1 VRSALLLLGL
11 VAAWVAGSAAQ
22 PGSPFD
28 TIRVALVERA
38 PAVELRGT
46 QVEVSEI
53 APCAACRLE
62 GGRAEVLRVGAP
74 WRLDAVRAVASGPGV
89 ELEGRRAPGFRLASA
104 QPIRWSGRDYPSPLE
119 VVRLGDG
126 LALINE
132 VRLEEYLVGVL
143 RAEASEKW
151 PPEALRAQ
159 AIAAR
164 TFAAYHRLLGAGKPY
179 HIIASSAH
187 QQYAGRVPAG
197 SPLWAAVNDT
207 SGQVLRWEGEVFPAF
222 YHTESGGFTEEARSV
237 FDARNVP
244 GLRGVR
250 CDFSAGSPHFYWNLD
265 LRLADLA
272 ERLRRG
278 DLAIGEVIS
287 VEVTERTPTLR
298 ASWVTVQGTR
308 GTARLRGQ
316 DLRRVVGYDTLKST
330 LFAVAVEGDL
340 ARFAG
345 RGYGHGV
352 GMCQWGAKTMA
363 EQGFTARQII
373 EYYYPGATLGT
384 LGGG

>member
-1 VRSALLLLGL
+1 MRLAVLAGAL
-11 VAAWVAGSAAQ
+11 VAAWVAVTAAQ
-22 PGSPFD
+22 PGDPLS

-38 PAVELRGT
+38 PALDLRGT
-46 QVEVSEI
+46 HIEVSELG
-53 APCAACRLE
+53 PCPACRLDA
-62 GGRAEVLRVGAP
+62 GRADVLRASAP
-74 WRLDAVRAVASGPGV
+74 WRADAIRAVAGGGGV
-89 ELEGRRAPGFRLASA
+89 DLDGRRAAGFRLSSA

-119 VVRLGDG
+119 VVRLGEG
-126 LALINE
+126 LALIAE
-132 VRLEEYLVGVL
+132 APFEEYLVGVL
-143 RAEASEKW
+143 RAESSEKW
-151 PPEALRAQ
+151 PLEALRAQ
-159 AIAAR
+159 AIVAR
-164 TFAAYHRLLGAGKPY
+164 TYAAYHRMLGAGKPY
-179 HIIASSAH
+179 HIVASSAH
-187 QQYAGRVPAG
+187 QQYAGRVASA
-197 SPLWAAVNDT
+197 SPLWAAVSDT

-237 FDARNVP
+237 FAARNVP

-250 CDFSAGSPHFYWNLD
+250 CEFSAGSPHFYWSLD

-272 ERLRRG
+272 DRLRRN
-278 DLAIGEVIS
+278 DLAIGDVVA
-287 VEVTERTPTLR
+287 VEVTERTASLR
-298 ASWVTVQGTR
+298 ASWVSVQGTR

-330 LFAVAVEGDL
+330 LFAVAVDGEF

-363 EQGFTARQII
+363 EQGFTARQIV

-384 LGGG
+384 LNGR